1 MGFEIDMNE
10 FKQINIVNIINKK
23 KYIKSYFKALGISIS
38 NLEFNFDKEIDFYL
52 GPLKKYGGSMLSV
65 VTDEGL
71 ELFID
76 YSKYPLSDDICI
88 NHELLH
94 FASDIEEE
102 DKNFF
107 GHDENCRGIDEGVTE
122 MFAEEMCCRMQSSND
137 SYLWFLANIMRVN
150 GLICGIENLADQYLN
165 ATDSFERKFNKITNN
180 KFEYFSQK
188 MTTLYHLLRKKE
200 YLTLN
205 DCEELILEIEKEELL
220 DFMKKIIDFIS
231 TNDINLYSYVINNSN
246 DEFLSLMYG
255 PEINNK
261 ISDSQS
267 LLPKH

>member
-1 MGFEIDMNE
+1 MGFEIDMND

-23 KYIKSYFKALGISIS
+23 EFIKSYFKTLGVSIN
-38 NLEFNFDKEIDFYL
+38 NLELNFDKEIDFYL
-52 GPLKKYGGSMLSV
+52 GPLKEYGGSMLSV

-76 YSKYPLSDDICI
+76 YSEYPLSDNICI

-94 FASDIEEE
+94 FASDNDEE

-122 MFAEEMCCRMQSSND
+122 MFAEEICDTMQSSDD
-137 SYLWFLANIMRVN
+137 SYLWFLANIMRVS

-165 ATDSFERKFNKITNN
+165 ATDLFEKEFNKITNN
-180 KFEYFSQK
+180 KFENFSKK

-200 YLTLN
+200 YFTLN
-205 DCEELILEIEKEELL
+205 DCEELILEIEKKELL
-220 DFMKKIIDFIS
+220 DFIKKMIDFIS
-231 TNDINLYSYVINNSN
+231 TKDINLYSYVISNSN
-246 DEFLSLMYG
+246 KEFLSLMYG
-255 PEINNK
+255 TEINNK
-261 ISDSQS
+261 ISSPQ
-267 LLPKH
+267 LLLSTN